1 MTDALGSV
9 RSLDSPDAGR
19 RRYRVA
25 LALVLLALLLLWNG
39 WAWYRQ
45 SDAYA
50 ESHGAA
56 NLARPSVV
64 DCAIAR
70 AIVADV
76 HGAGGERQLLRMF
89 GDAKLGLQTF
99 AWGWEKPAAPPAG
112 YLITGSDG
120 DWRWCAGLG
129 GYVRSIG
136 WVGLG
141 DVLRQR
147 STIGI
152 TRPAFN
158 AAHDEAVAFQ
168 FALPDPQVAHGL
180 AGPDRRR
187 AFEGELV
194 FLKRGQPTGG
204 WKIVGRSPAS

>member
-1 MTDALGSV
+1 MTDALGPV
-9 RSLDSPDAGR
+9 RLSDGSDAGR

-25 LALVLLALLLLWNG
+25 LALVLVALFLWNG

-45 SDAYA
+45 SDAYQ

-56 NLARPSVV
+56 NLARPSVA

-76 HGAGGERQLLRMF
+76 HGTGRERQLLRMF
-89 GDAKLGLQTF
+89 GDAKLSLQTF
-99 AWGWEKPAAPPAG
+99 AWGWEKSAAPPAG

-129 GYVRSIG
+129 SYVRSVG

-141 DVLRQR
+141 DVLHQR
-147 STIGI
+147 SAMFISK
-152 TRPAFN
+152 PAYN
-158 AAHDEAVAFQ
+158 AARNEAIVFEN
-168 FALPDPQVAHGL
+168 ALPDPRAANGF
-180 AGPDRRR
+180 AGPDRRS
-187 AFEGELV
+187 AFGGDLV
-194 FLKRGQPTGG
+194 FLKNDQRTGAWG
-204 WKIVGRSPAS
+204 IVGHSPAN